1 MHVLGVIE
9 ALLIIVAASQ
19 IPESP
24 KYLYAQKRFDEVRT
38 IMKRIAGHNRCRI
51 TYDEIDR
58 IIFDTEVEVLY
69 PGLAL
74 HWKQEQ
80 NLEANQAKD

>member
-38 IMKRIAGHNRCRI
+38 IMKRIAGHNGCGCRS
-51 TYDEIDR
+51 IDR
-58 IIFDTEVEVLY
+58 IIFDTELELLY
-69 PGLAL
+69 PEAAL

-80 NLEANQAKD
+80 NLGANQAKD